1 MTINVIQMTEEVYQ
15 QRLEEAAALG
25 AIKALE
31 SAGVTRKECYSRRE
45 LERKYGK
52 LRVDNIIRSN
62 KLIPRQFEGKKQ
74 LGFATE
80 DVVKAF
86 TSK

>member
-25 AIKALE
+25 AFKALE
-31 SAGVTRKECYSRRE
+31 SAGITRKEYYSRNE
-45 LERKYGK
+45 LYRKYGR

-74 LGFATE
+74 LCFATE

-86 TSK
+86 SSK

>member
-1 MTINVIQMTEEVYQ
+1 MTVNVIQLTEEAYL

-25 AIKALE
+25 AFKALE

-52 LRVDNIIRSN
+52 LRVDNVIRSN

-80 DVVKAF
+80 DVLKAF

>member
-1 MTINVIQMTEEVYQ
+1 MSEEMYR

-25 AIKALE
+25 AMKALD
-31 SAGVTRKECYSRRE
+31 SAGVTRKEYYSRNE
-45 LERKYGK
+45 LYRKYGK
-52 LRVDNIIRSN
+52 LRTDNVIRSN
-62 KLIPRQFEGKKQ
+62 KLIPRQFEGKKN
-74 LGFATE
+74 LCFATE

>member
-25 AIKALE
+25 AFKALE
-31 SAGVTRKECYSRRE
+31 SAGVTRKKYYSRNE
-45 LERKYGK
+45 LNKIYGRKT
-52 LRVDNIIRSN
+52 VDNIIRSN